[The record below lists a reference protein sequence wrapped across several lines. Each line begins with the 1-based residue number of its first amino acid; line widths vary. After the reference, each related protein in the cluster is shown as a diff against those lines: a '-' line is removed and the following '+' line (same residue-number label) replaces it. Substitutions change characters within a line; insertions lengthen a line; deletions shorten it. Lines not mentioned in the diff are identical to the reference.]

1 MTPFEVYIDYL
12 ALTRHFSDE
21 KYDYIKYQGKVKAN
35 KNSFDARK
43 DRIFFERLAKHAADP
58 HTSILSSIVSQRG
71 KRVWIRDIA
80 YKQSEQVLTD
90 FNKIH
95 ESLSYIVRQQLSQF
109 DIPFDQLVRV
119 PPNSHPPL
127 LTSYMTGSVN
137 IETVIVVID
146 VCGAYA
152 SWKKNLEA
160 DPVARSI
167 LFFIDKY
174 RPFITYDKDKI
185 VKIIVDIFADKI

>member
-35 KNSFDARK
+35 KTSFDARK

-58 HTSILSSIVSQRG
+58 HTSILSSIVSQGG

-80 YKQSEQVLTD
+80 YKQSEQALVN

-109 DIPFDQLVRV
+109 DISFDQLVRV
-119 PPNSHPPL
+119 PPNGHPPL

-146 VCGAYA
+146 VCGAYSA
-152 SWKKNLEA
+152 WKKSLQD
-160 DPVARSI
+160 DPVGRSI

-174 RPFITYDKDKI
+174 RPFITYDKEKI
-185 VKIIVDIFADKI
+185 IKIIVDLFSDKI